1 MRIWRFLQ
9 YLGSMR
15 ANEENTACSEW
26 KYTFKRNS
34 KGNQEGKCARGRGVG
49 ALLLF
54 VVFFS
59 FVVCCFC
66 WFMRT
71 FIDYTHRSRPSKKQ
85 GIQLDEGLLGD
96 TENARTSFANNK
108 LKPQYQTD
116 MLIGHI
122 CVPPPKENKQRFLL
136 KILPSWRE
144 QQKTMPLFG

>member
-1 MRIWRFLQ
+1 
-9 YLGSMR
+9 
-15 ANEENTACSEW
+15 
-26 KYTFKRNS
+26 
-34 KGNQEGKCARGRGVG
+34 
-49 ALLLF
+49 
-54 VVFFS
+54 
-59 FVVCCFC
+59 
-66 WFMRT
+66 MRT

-136 KILPSWRE
+136 KILPS
-144 QQKTMPLFG
+144 